1 MSFLNLAAIR
11 ECTEAEGP
19 GKRFALWCQGCQ
31 RRCPGCC
38 NPHMQP
44 LVPVHI
50 LDVND
55 IKELIIASKR
65 KYEIEGITC
74 IGGEPFLQSEGIAEL
89 VHWCKAND
97 LSVMIFTGFTFA
109 ELQDLIINGD
119 INSKVILEHTDIL
132 VDGPFIELQYDTE
145 RDWVGSTNQKVI
157 FLTDKYNQGVEYNK
171 RERVMDIKVSVSD
184 IAINGWPFIK

>member
-55 IKELIIASKR
+55 IKELIIASKK

>member
-55 IKELIIASKR
+55 IKELIINSKR

>member
-1 MSFLNLAAIR
+1 MSFLNLAAVR

-44 LVPVHI
+44 LVLAHI

-55 IKELIIASKR
+55 VKELIMESKR
-65 KYEIEGITC
+65 QHGIEGITC

-89 VHWCKAND
+89 VCWCQENG
-97 LSVMIFTGFTFA
+97 LSVMVFTGYTFA
-109 ELQDLIINGD
+109 ELQDIIYNGD
-119 INSKVILEHTDIL
+119 TNTKVILDHTDIL
-132 VDGPFIELQYDTE
+132 VDGPFIEEQYDTE

-157 FLTDKYNQGVEYNK
+157 LLTDRYNKGVEYEK
-171 RERVMDIKVSVSD
+171 QERVMDIKVSASD
-184 IAINGWPFIK
+184 IAINGWPFMG